1 MKMIKEKS
9 CLYSALCTFIEAF
22 ISVLVVMIPTINWS
36 EPKEMLKMTLLGI
49 LGSSLSAGVA
59 AVMAKKEETV

>member
-1 MKMIKEKS
+1 MKMAKEKN
-9 CLYSALCTFIEAF
+9 CLYRALCAFIEAF
-22 ISVLVVMIPTINWS
+22 IGVLVVMVPTINWS